1 MRNGYK
7 IFDADTHFH
16 ASAESLEP
24 FLDPALRQMKAELGL
39 REFKTGWAGE
49 EMPEPY
55 THLYQLGEQGGWG
68 VAPPRY
74 LGEAGPRPNARR
86 HFQNFQG
93 FKFPTFGGSD
103 WDVEARIHDMD
114 EEGVDVHF
122 IVPGAASGHSDP
134 SVDMAM
140 LRSVHRHLDDM
151 CSRHP
156 GRLTSLILA
165 TARDIEGSV
174 LEIKRYADSPW
185 AKGIWVSLPL
195 DYPVDHPDLKPIWAA
210 ADDAGLCIVHHSFA
224 TGYPGYRD
232 LWSNP
237 FIGRTA
243 SHPWAAMRMIAGFLG
258 AGLLDKYP
266 NINLAILESGFGWL
280 PFWMQRMED
289 QVHYMGYVAD
299 DLQHTMQE
307 YMTGGRFFAGIVIH
321 EGEAITR
328 MVTELMG
335 DHMLMFGSDYP
346 HAESRFPRSA
356 DIVLGWDSINEGRMR
371 KLMWENAAC
380 CFRLT

>member
-93 FKFPTFGGSD
+93 FKFPTHGGSD
-103 WDVEARIHDMD
+103 WDVEARIRDMD

-356 DIVLGWDSINEGRMR
+356 DIVLGWDSIDEERMR
-371 KLMWENAAC
+371 KLMWENAAR

>member
-1 MRNGYK
+1 
-7 IFDADTHFH
+7 
-16 ASAESLEP
+16 
-24 FLDPALRQMKAELGL
+24 MKADLGL

-103 WDVEARIHDMD
+103 WDVEARIRDMD

-335 DHMLMFGSDYP
+335 DHVLMFGSDYP

-356 DIVLGWDSINEGRMR
+356 DIVLGWDSIDEERMR
-371 KLMWENAAC
+371 KLMWENAAR

>member
-24 FLDPALRQMKAELGL
+24 FLDPALRPMKAELGL

-93 FKFPTFGGSD
+93 FQFPTFGGSD
-103 WDVEARIHDMD
+103 WDVGARIHDMD

-165 TARDIEGSV
+165 SARDIEGSV

-335 DHMLMFGSDYP
+335 DHVLMFGSDYP

-356 DIVLGWDSINEGRMR
+356 DIVLGWDSIDEERMR
-371 KLMWENAAC
+371 KLMWENAAR

>member
-24 FLDPALRQMKAELGL
+24 FLDPALRQMKADLGL

-103 WDVEARIHDMD
+103 WDVEARIRDMD

-335 DHMLMFGSDYP
+335 DHVLMFGSDYP

-356 DIVLGWDSINEGRMR
+356 DIVLGWDSIDEERMR
-371 KLMWENAAC
+371 KLMWENAAR

>member
-93 FKFPTFGGSD
+93 FKFPTSGGSD

-165 TARDIEGSV
+165 SARDIEGSV
-174 LEIKRYADSPW
+174 LEIKRYADSLW

-356 DIVLGWDSINEGRMR
+356 DIVLGWDSIDEGRMR
-371 KLMWENAAC
+371 KLMWENAAR

>member
-1 MRNGYK
+1 MRNGYR

-24 FLDPALRQMKAELGL
+24 FLDPALRQMKADLGL

-93 FKFPTFGGSD
+93 FKFPTHGGSD
-103 WDVEARIHDMD
+103 WDVEARIRDMD

-356 DIVLGWDSINEGRMR
+356 DIVLGWDSIDEGRMR
-371 KLMWENAAC
+371 KLMWENAAR

>member
-103 WDVEARIHDMD
+103 WDVEARIRDMD

-266 NINLAILESGFGWL
+266 NINLSILESGFGWL

-335 DHMLMFGSDYP
+335 DHVLMFGSDYP

-356 DIVLGWDSINEGRMR
+356 DIVLGWDSIDEERMR
-371 KLMWENAAC
+371 KLMWENAAR

>member
-24 FLDPALRQMKAELGL
+24 FLDPALRQMKADLGL

-356 DIVLGWDSINEGRMR
+356 DIVLGWDSIDEGRMR
-371 KLMWENAAC
+371 KLMWENAAR

>member
-103 WDVEARIHDMD
+103 WDVEARIRDMD

-165 TARDIEGSV
+165 SARDIEGSV
-174 LEIKRYADSPW
+174 LGIKRYADSPW

-335 DHMLMFGSDYP
+335 DHVLMFGSDYP

-356 DIVLGWDSINEGRMR
+356 DIVLGWDSIDEERMR
-371 KLMWENAAC
+371 KLMWENAAR

>member
-24 FLDPALRQMKAELGL
+24 FLDPALHPMKAELGL

-93 FKFPTFGGSD
+93 FKFPTFGGAD
-103 WDVEARIHDMD
+103 WDVEARIRDMD

-356 DIVLGWDSINEGRMR
+356 DIVLGWDSIDEGRMR

>member
-103 WDVEARIHDMD
+103 WDVEARIRDMD

-356 DIVLGWDSINEGRMR
+356 DIVLGWDSIDEGRMR
-371 KLMWENAAC
+371 KLMWENAAR

>member
-103 WDVEARIHDMD
+103 WDVEARIRDMD

-151 CSRHP
+151 CSRYP

-174 LEIKRYADSPW
+174 SGDQALRRLALGERHLGEPA
-185 AKGIWVSLPL
+185 ARLP
-195 DYPVDHPDLKPIWAA
+195 
-210 ADDAGLCIVHHSFA
+210 
-224 TGYPGYRD
+224 
-232 LWSNP
+232 
-237 FIGRTA
+237 GR
-243 SHPWAAMRMIAGFLG
+243 P
-258 AGLLDKYP
+258 
-266 NINLAILESGFGWL
+266 
-280 PFWMQRMED
+280 
-289 QVHYMGYVAD
+289 
-299 DLQHTMQE
+299 
-307 YMTGGRFFAGIVIH
+307 
-321 EGEAITR
+321 
-328 MVTELMG
+328 
-335 DHMLMFGSDYP
+335 
-346 HAESRFPRSA
+346 PRSQA
-356 DIVLGWDSINEGRMR
+356 HLGRR
-371 KLMWENAAC
+371 
-380 CFRLT
+380 R

>member
-24 FLDPALRQMKAELGL
+24 FLDPALRPMKAELGL

-165 TARDIEGSV
+165 AARDIEGSV

-335 DHMLMFGSDYP
+335 DHVLMFGSDYP

-356 DIVLGWDSINEGRMR
+356 DIVLGWDSIDEERMR
-371 KLMWENAAC
+371 KLMWENAAR

>member
-103 WDVEARIHDMD
+103 WDVEARIRDMD

-356 DIVLGWDSINEGRMR
+356 DIVLGWDSIDEERMR
-371 KLMWENAAC
+371 KLMWENAAR

>member
-24 FLDPALRQMKAELGL
+24 FLDPALRPMKAELGL

-103 WDVEARIHDMD
+103 WDVEARIRDMD

-165 TARDIEGSV
+165 SARDIEGSI

-356 DIVLGWDSINEGRMR
+356 DIVLGWDSIDEERMR
-371 KLMWENAAC
+371 KLMWENAAR

>member
-24 FLDPALRQMKAELGL
+24 FLDPPLRQMKAELGL

-103 WDVEARIHDMD
+103 WDVEARIRDMD

-165 TARDIEGSV
+165 SARDIEGSV

-356 DIVLGWDSINEGRMR
+356 DIVLGWDSIDEGRMR
-371 KLMWENAAC
+371 KLMWENAAR

>member
-103 WDVEARIHDMD
+103 WDVEARIRDMD

-165 TARDIEGSV
+165 SARDIEGSV

-335 DHMLMFGSDYP
+335 DHVLMFGSDYP

-356 DIVLGWDSINEGRMR
+356 DIVLGWDSIDEGRMR
-371 KLMWENAAC
+371 KLMWENAAR

>member
-93 FKFPTFGGSD
+93 FKFPTFGGAD
-103 WDVEARIHDMD
+103 WDVEARIRDMD

-356 DIVLGWDSINEGRMR
+356 DIVLGWDSIDEERMR
-371 KLMWENAAC
+371 KLMWENAAR

>member
-24 FLDPALRQMKAELGL
+24 FLDPALRQMKADLGL

-93 FKFPTFGGSD
+93 FKFPTFGGAD
-103 WDVEARIHDMD
+103 WDVEARIRDMD

-165 TARDIEGSV
+165 SARDIEGSV

-266 NINLAILESGFGWL
+266 NINLSILESGFGWL

-356 DIVLGWDSINEGRMR
+356 DIVLGWDSIDEGRMR
-371 KLMWENAAC
+371 KLMWENAAR

>member
-24 FLDPALRQMKAELGL
+24 FLDPALRPMKAELGL

-103 WDVEARIHDMD
+103 WDVEARIRDMD

-356 DIVLGWDSINEGRMR
+356 DIVLGWDSIDEGRMR